1 MYNYVLLLLWQQTS
15 SCSSFTSYFHG
26 FFVFVLLLVC
36 NTTEQATNNFNLVV
50 RHIYLF
56 LTQYSTAMSKP
67 HSKAQTTGPF
77 SVTLDNLIGDSSHIS
92 CERSAFVING
102 LTVVS
107 WIYYNPKVPQKAPII
122 VCHGGPSFPHNYL
135 LPMKLLTE
143 FGYPVVFY
151 DQAGW

>member
-1 MYNYVLLLLWQQTS
+1 MSKSHTKTS
-15 SCSSFTSYFHG
+15 SSSS
-26 FFVFVLLLVC
+26 
-36 NTTEQATNNFNLVV
+36 
-50 RHIYLF
+50 
-56 LTQYSTAMSKP
+56 SS
-67 HSKAQTTGPF
+67 SSSSGPF
-77 SVTLDNLIGDSSHIS
+77 HVTLDNLIGDSSHIS
-92 CERSAFVING
+92 CERSAFVINE

-107 WIYYNPKVPQKAPII
+107 WIYYNPKVTQKVPII